1 MLEILLLWVFL
12 GAATPAILLLISGNI
27 DKLFAAINLCIR
39 YFIWALVL
47 ASPAIFIWL
56 SQRVQLGSVSW
67 EWVSRVDPDTVE
79 DLLWVIGIIWVASL
93 PVFLISTLLRTV
105 LESAPS
111 FLEDMRT
118 LEHEPQQETA
128 NQQETQTNRQST

>member
-12 GAATPAILLLISGNI
+12 GVATPAILLLISGNI
-27 DKLFAAINLCIR
+27 GKLFTAINLCIR

-56 SQRVQLGSVSW
+56 SQRAQLGSVSW
-67 EWVSRVDPDTVE
+67 EWVSQVDLGTVE
-79 DLLWVIGIIWVASL
+79 DLLWAIAIIWVASL

-111 FLEDMRT
+111 FLKDMRT
-118 LEHEPQQETA
+118 LEHEPQQETQT
-128 NQQETQTNRQST
+128 NQQST